1 VEWNK
6 EHEEIVKLRERA
18 ATLEANRVNDQ
29 EAIKILRE
37 GKQDNTAMWIS
48 ILALIS
54 VAIVGGLGLI
64 LTAISIVWQV
74 KGH

>member
-1 VEWNK
+1 MQWDK

-37 GKQDNTAMWIS
+37 GKQDNTATW
-48 ILALIS
+48 LALAAL
-54 VAIVGGLGLI
+54 VGVTVVGGLGLL
-64 LTAISIVWQV
+64 LTAISIAWQM